1 MLDCRRGR
9 LPTLPHG
16 DLTCSGRNI
25 QGRGSA
31 CRSSTSRRKSRDP
44 PSLSLRMPC
53 ILLLDSSTSDITGSL
68 GPGSGAPASHSP
80 GSVVLLPSLP
90 DTRTPRL
97 HKGRVRLGLKESRA
111 GTQIASCIGVRIVQM
126 ENDTA
131 APRNASALGAS
142 SSLSINFRCGLGGGG
157 RQILNARA
165 NRSGLLADVAP
176 VQQPSDKFARTRR
189 YRGRAICRAS
199 VQTPRCPASRGKGVR
214 RRSEHL
220 GDQGAQFPARL
231 GPRFFCPPFSL
242 PTICTGAR
250 TRTRA

>member
-1 MLDCRRGR
+1 ML
-9 LPTLPHG
+9 
-16 DLTCSGRNI
+16 GRNI
-25 QGRGSA
+25 QGRDSA

-53 ILLLDSSTSDITGSL
+53 ILLLDSSKSDITGSL
-68 GPGSGAPASHSP
+68 GPPGSGAATSHSS
-80 GSVVLLPSLP
+80 GSVLLLPSLP

-142 SSLSINFRCGLGGGG
+142 SILSINFRCGLGGGG
-157 RQILNARA
+157 RQILIACA
-165 NRSGLLADVAP
+165 NRNGLLADVAP
-176 VQQPSDKFARTRR
+176 VQQPSDKFACTRR
-189 YRGRAICRAS
+189 YRGRSICRAS

-231 GPRFFCPPFSL
+231 GPRFSCPLFSL
-242 PTICTGAR
+242 PTICIGAR